1 VAKNEQSCQ
10 DGGTTLSVMTL
21 SIMTLSIMTLS
32 ITTFSIKTLS
42 MRAINTDRRYAQ
54 CLSFMLP
61 VANKPIV
68 LSVVIPNVVMPSA
81 IMLSVVAPLINADNS
96 IALVKSR
103 RDRHCSTDASR
114 LARFIV
120 KMVDFFINQMN
131 LIVAYYE
138 KVSNIDGLSLLLTCN
153 NTSKVS

>member
-10 DGGTTLSVMTL
+10 DGAT
-21 SIMTLSIMTLS
+21 TLS
-32 ITTFSIKTLS
+32 ITTLSITTLSIKAL
-42 MRAINTDRRYAQ
+42 NTDRSYAQ
-54 CLSFMLP
+54 CLSFMLT

-68 LSVVIPNVVMPSA
+68 LSIVKLNVVMPSA
-81 IMLSVVAPLINADNS
+81 IMPSVVAPLINADNS

-114 LARFIV
+114 LAPFIV
-120 KMVDFFINQMN
+120 KKVIFFINQMN

-138 KVSNIDGLSLLLTCN
+138 KVSNIDNLSLLLTCN